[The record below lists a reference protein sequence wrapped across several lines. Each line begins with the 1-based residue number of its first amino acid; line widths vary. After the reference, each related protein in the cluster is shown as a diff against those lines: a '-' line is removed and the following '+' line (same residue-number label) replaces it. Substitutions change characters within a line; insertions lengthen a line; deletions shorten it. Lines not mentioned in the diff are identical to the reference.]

1 MKKIWLQPFPSYSFS
16 VKQTVISIV
25 SGLIVFLIFYITQ
38 PFNINKLTPSLQLT
52 YSLVYGAVTAICLL
66 LLTVVSPLLFSKIF
80 NEEKW
85 VVGKEV
91 IFILITIVIIAAFNL
106 LAYQFLETHIFSF
119 TGFLKFLVAT
129 FLIGLLPIS
138 FSVLI
143 KQKILLDKYR
153 KISNNINDQLVEN
166 KKEIPTENW
175 QTELITDT
183 KSAPIEA
190 QKLILLK
197 GEGLGEQLELP
208 EQDLWILAT
217 ADNYI
222 QITYRAAE
230 SIKTSLFRST
240 LTNMEQQLTG
250 FDNIVRCHRGYII
263 NINKVEKTIP
273 TAQGLKLKLVQQEE
287 LIPVGKTYLAK
298 IKELLHV

>member
-16 VKQTVISIV
+16 IKQTVISIA
-25 SGLIVFLIFYITQ
+25 SGLIVFLIFYFTQ

-66 LLTVVSPLLFSKIF
+66 LLTVISPLVFSKIF
-80 NEEKW
+80 NEDKW

-91 IFILITIVIIAAFNL
+91 IFILVTIVLIAAFNL
-106 LAYQFLETHIFSF
+106 LVYQFLENLAITF
-119 TGFLKFLVAT
+119 TSFLKFLAAT
-129 FLIGLLPIS
+129 FFIGLLPIN
-138 FSVLI
+138 FSVLV
-143 KQKILLDKYR
+143 KQKVLLDKYR
-153 KISNNINDQLVEN
+153 KISNNINEQLVEY
-166 KKEIPTENW
+166 KTEIPTANLE
-175 QTELITDT
+175 TEVITDT
-183 KSAPIEA
+183 KPVPVKA
-190 QKLILLK
+190 KKMILLK
-197 GEGLGEQLELP
+197 GEGLDEKLELP

-250 FDNIVRCHRGYII
+250 FVNIVRCHRGYII
-263 NINKVEKTIP
+263 NIHKVEKTIP
-273 TAQGLKLKLVQQEE
+273 TAQGLKLKLEQQEE
-287 LIPVGKTYLAK
+287 LIPVSKTYLDKVRA
-298 IKELLHV
+298 LLKL

>member
-16 VKQTVISIV
+16 IKQTVISIA

-52 YSLVYGAVTAICLL
+52 YSLVYGAVTAVCLL
-66 LLTVVSPLLFSKIF
+66 LLTVISPLVFSKIF

-91 IFILITIVIIAAFNL
+91 IFILVTIVLIAAFNL
-106 LAYQFLETHIFSF
+106 LVYQFLENLAITF

-129 FLIGLLPIS
+129 FFIGLLPIS
-138 FSVLI
+138 FSVLV
-143 KQKILLDKYR
+143 KQKLLLDKY
-153 KISNNINDQLVEN
+153 KEISDNINDQLVEN

-183 KSAPIEA
+183 KPGPVEA

-197 GEGLGEQLELP
+197 GEGLEEKLELP
-208 EQDLWILAT
+208 EQDLWVLAT

-222 QITYRAAE
+222 QVTYRATGA
-230 SIKTSLFRST
+230 IKTTLFRST

-250 FDNIVRCHRGYII
+250 FDDIVRCHRGYII
-263 NINKVEKTIP
+263 NISKVEKTVA
-273 TAQGLKLKLVQQEE
+273 TAQGLKLKLEQQEE
-287 LIPVGKTYLAK
+287 LIPVSKTYLDKVRA
-298 IKELLHV
+298 LLKL